1 MKKSLKIWP
10 ALLLAAGVF
19 TVTVAA
25 TPVTVN
31 SLEKLKEAVTN
42 KSEEISF
49 TAFNGFVLIR

>member
-1 MKKSLKIWP
+1 MKKILKIWP

-19 TVTVAA
+19 TVTAAA

-42 KSEEISF
+42 KS
-49 TAFNGFVLIR
+49 